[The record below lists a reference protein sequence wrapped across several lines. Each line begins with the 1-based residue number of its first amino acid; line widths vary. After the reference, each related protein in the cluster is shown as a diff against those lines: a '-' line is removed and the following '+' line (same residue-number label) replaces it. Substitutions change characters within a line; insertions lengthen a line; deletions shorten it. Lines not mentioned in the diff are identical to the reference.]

1 MAIERMPKK
10 GGRTIP
16 DKPTLSDVVKGTPKG
31 RKAADTAVKESM
43 KQQKKVSKKAKQ
55 SEKDRGEKK
64 SRKSE
69 KVSSTGVKN
78 IQKQVKKKRKK
89 RRKQVRVDWNK
100 ARTLYVTDASQTYK
114 SISETFN
121 CTASTV
127 EKHAKVENWVSLRKS
142 SGEIM
147 IGEAVKLAAQ
157 TNEEA
162 NKRHME
168 QWSEAVELA
177 LTRLRYIK
185 KQVEKHG
192 FQPKEMKQVIETL
205 KIATEGER
213 TARGLPN
220 NFLRNQNENKDVN
233 EFADM
238 TDEEIDALIND
249 DEHDTSPPT
258 TAPSK
263 T

>member
-1 MAIERMPKK
+1 MALEKMPKN
-10 GGRTIP
+10 GGKTQP
-16 DKPTLSDVVKGTPKG
+16 VNNAGEKVSNSVK
-31 RKAADTAVKESM
+31 
-43 KQQKKVSKKAKQ
+43 KKVKKTKASSVAKH
-55 SEKDRGEKK
+55 
-64 SRKSE
+64 SRKNE

-78 IQKQVKKKRKK
+78 IQKQTKKKGKKRK
-89 RRKQVRVDWNK
+89 KQVRVDWNK

-114 SISETFN
+114 SISDIFN
-121 CTASTV
+121 CTPSTV
-127 EKHAKVENWVSLRKS
+127 EKHAKVEDWVSLRKS
-142 SGEIM
+142 SGQIM

-162 NKRHME
+162 NKRHMQ
-168 QWSEAVELA
+168 QWSEAVDLA
-177 LTRLRYIK
+177 LTRLRFIK
-185 KQVEKHG
+185 KTVEEVG
-192 FQPKEMKQVIETL
+192 FQPKELKQIIETL

-233 EFADM
+233 EFADL

-258 TAPSK
+258 TEPSK